1 MLEGKT
7 DDYVQKPMTNDLGD
21 DTQYFGVAFNYYT
34 AKDEAGNTVYIP
46 RYEYEEAAAT
56 GGVTAEGKAGAI
68 TKHRSLIQ
76 IELDDNLAEKLLTPT
91 DAASILSTNMLGGG
105 AIVMFD
111 PSSDHICLYSP
122 NETSI
127 GKSAAELGVSSK
139 AFSGNNYY
147 GFSGINGTMYF
158 LYFRYLNKYFIAT
171 AVPKSSMFVYRGTVA
186 LLTAGVCFLLLL
198 ILLLTVT
205 LTNKE
210 EELLYETMSEG
221 QAEAG
226 LNAAIFNIILPSG
239 RRAATVKAAAR
250 WDNRRITWSE
260 KSPEQKLGIIVG
272 TIFGLLIL
280 YLLLSAVS
288 VSNAF
293 QNKSII
299 HYILSGGIRNREP
312 GRRGE

>member
-1 MLEGKT
+1 MYENGHTIATSTPNWFFTISRNEEDQSYPFLQVLEGKT

-147 GFSGINGTMYF
+147 GLTKAESTLSAERG
-158 LYFRYLNKYFIAT
+158 
-171 AVPKSSMFVYRGTVA
+171 GTVPRSDA
-186 LLTAGVCFLLLL
+186 
-198 ILLLTVT
+198 
-205 LTNKE
+205 
-210 EELLYETMSEG
+210 ELPP
-221 QAEAG
+221 A
-226 LNAAIFNIILPSG
+226 
-239 RRAATVKAAAR
+239 
-250 WDNRRITWSE
+250 
-260 KSPEQKLGIIVG
+260 
-272 TIFGLLIL
+272 
-280 YLLLSAVS
+280 
-288 VSNAF
+288 
-293 QNKSII
+293 
-299 HYILSGGIRNREP
+299 
-312 GRRGE
+312 